1 MTCKLLSGHRDPS
14 RKAPVSANFAR
25 RGGHVLARVGI
36 RSTTDRNEQRDVSLS
51 LSPDVDYLVT
61 FPRTL
66 NRSSSQSSQLMKSQ
80 LEKYESELQ
89 NKSKEV
95 QNNLTAVESLRKK
108 YTY

>member
-1 MTCKLLSGHRDPS
+1 
-14 RKAPVSANFAR
+14 
-25 RGGHVLARVGI
+25 
-36 RSTTDRNEQRDVSLS
+36 
-51 LSPDVDYLVT
+51 
-61 FPRTL
+61 
-66 NRSSSQSSQLMKSQ
+66 MKSQ